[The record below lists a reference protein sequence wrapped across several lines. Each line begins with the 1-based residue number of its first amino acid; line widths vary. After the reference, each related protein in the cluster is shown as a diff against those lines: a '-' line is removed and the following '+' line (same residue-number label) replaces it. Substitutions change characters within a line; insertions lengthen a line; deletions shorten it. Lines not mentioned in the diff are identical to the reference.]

1 MNFLVFVLLIT
12 HLVFCVYGSP
22 SADLGQLKSNL
33 LKMFT
38 TMQSTSSLDRSA
50 EHFMN
55 SMSSDGSWK
64 DINYTDT
71 TANTWSPS
79 NHPKR
84 LYAMTQAI
92 SIPNSKWYHN
102 EQMHKAALTA
112 TRYWY
117 YGMFRDSGNWFFEV
131 IAVNQNF
138 APACVLLNE
147 IAPLS
152 ADDRGGCTKY
162 MQFSNLGHKYV
173 QDYANLVW
181 VGRNVLV
188 NSVFWNNSTLA
199 NAFITKLE
207 SQMHYTSGM
216 SDGPKVDGSFFFHG
230 AQEYIGGYGQGFFQS
245 VMNIVT
251 DYLPGTS
258 FQKTILANPNGL
270 AKWVVEAQK
279 FINWPTNLHDMLD
292 QGRGMTRSK
301 CCGNG
306 LSAGLLE
313 EFSQYLSSS
322 WKVELQNF
330 ANRIRTLKNSPP
342 IYIGNYHMWTADYVA
357 HRMPAFNQFL
367 RMASTRTKL
376 MECCMN
382 GENKHGQHITDGTL
396 LTYFRGD
403 EWRTSIAA
411 MNWEQWPGTT
421 VEQNQGFSC
430 PGYDQHGKTNYVGGA
445 SYQSFGVTALD
456 FVASIKGTVSA
467 KKGYFF
473 FPHFTVLLGAG
484 ISWKSN
490 LPVRT
495 TVEQRPLES
504 QVFLND
510 TKSPVA
516 FNKTSSIHVGGL
528 TWVHHDRIGYL
539 FPGNTRQEVE
549 LYAGIQKGYWEDI
562 QHGMNVHVSENFL
575 NLGLSHSKAQPS
587 YEFVI
592 VPDVNLS
599 SFAAQVDELHKN
611 ISILSNTASV
621 QAVAD
626 ASTGITQAIF
636 WTKGAGAILG
646 GYQLSVSLPSNVI
659 VKMLDAKN
667 FEITVAD
674 PSQTPKASIT
684 VSLKDPSHKLAA
696 SKTVA
701 LPTGDYAGS
710 SMTFDLVLS

>member
-117 YGMFRDSGNWFFEV
+117 HGMFKDSGNWFKAV
-131 IAVNQNF
+131 IGVNKIF
-138 APACVLLNE
+138 APTCFLLNE
-147 IAPLS
+147 LAPLS
-152 ADDRGGCTKY
+152 SEDRAGCTNY
-162 MQFSNLGHKYV
+162 MQFSNLEDIHV
-173 QDYANLVW
+173 QDYTNLVW
-181 VGRNVLV
+181 VGENILV
-188 NSVFWNNSTLA
+188 NCVFWNNWTLA
-199 NAFITKLE
+199 NAFVTKLE
-207 SQMHYTSGM
+207 SQLHYTSGGV
-216 SDGPKVDGSFFFHG
+216 DGPKVDGSFFYHG
-230 AQEYIGGYGQGFFQS
+230 SQEYIGAYGQSFLES
-245 VMNIVT
+245 VMKLVT

-258 FQKTILANPNGL
+258 FQKLLLSNPNGL
-270 AKWVVEAQK
+270 AKWLVESQK
-279 FINWPTNLHDMLD
+279 FINWPTNRHDMID
-292 QGRGMTRSK
+292 QGRAITRAD
-301 CCGNG
+301 CCGNE
-306 LSAGLLE
+306 LTANTLE
-313 EFSQYLSSS
+313 EFSQYVPAP
-322 WKVELQNF
+322 WKEEIQNY
-330 ANRIRTLKNSPP
+330 ANRVRSHDNTPP
-342 IYIGNYHMWTADYVA
+342 IYMGNYHMWTADYVA
-357 HRMPAFNQFL
+357 HRMTSYNQFL
-367 RMASTRTKL
+367 RMASSRTKL
-376 MECCMN
+376 MESCMN

-403 EWRTSIAA
+403 EWKNTLAA
-411 MNWEQWPGTT
+411 FNWEQWPGTT

-430 PGYDQHGKTNYVGGA
+430 PGFDQHAKTQYVGGA
-445 SYQSFGVTALD
+445 SYVSYGVTAMD
-456 FVASIKGTVSA
+456 FLASIKGTVSV

-473 FPHFTVLLGAG
+473 FKTFTVLLGAD
-484 ISWKSN
+484 ISWKSK
-490 LPVRT
+490 LAVRT
-495 TVEQRPLES
+495 TVDQRPLES
-504 QVFLND
+504 HVYVNS
-510 TKSPVA
+510 TNSPVV
-516 FNKTSSIHVGGL
+516 FNKTSSIEVDGL

-539 FPGNTRQEVE
+539 FPGNTHQEIE

-562 QHGMNVHVSENFL
+562 EHGMNKHVAINFL
-575 NLGLSHSKAQPS
+575 NLGLSHSKSQPT

-592 VPDVNLS
+592 VPDVNLTTFS
-599 SFAAQVDELHKN
+599 TQVNQWHKD
-611 ISILSNTASV
+611 ITIISNTASV
-621 QAVAD
+621 QAVSD
-626 ASTGITQAIF
+626 ASSGITEVIF
-636 WTKGAGAILG
+636 WSKGSTTILG
-646 GYQLSVSLPSNVI
+646 GYQLSASIPANVI
-659 VKMLDAKN
+659 VKQQDSKN

-674 PSQTPKASIT
+674 PAQTPKATIT
-684 VSLKDPSHKLAA
+684 LSLKDASQNLGT
-696 SKTVA
+696 SKTIY

-710 SMTFDLVLS
+710 SQTIQLQLS